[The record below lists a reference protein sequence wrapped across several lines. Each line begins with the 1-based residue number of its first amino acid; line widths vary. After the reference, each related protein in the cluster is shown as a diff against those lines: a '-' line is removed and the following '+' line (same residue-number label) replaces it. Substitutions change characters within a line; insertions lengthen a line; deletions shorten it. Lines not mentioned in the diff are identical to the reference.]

1 LEDISL
7 EESRELSISELL
19 YIIIKKWRWILSLMI
34 IFAISMTGLA
44 LLSNARLSIT
54 ETEIATRQEALAKTN
69 EDIKSLAT
77 QITNNQKT
85 LDTRKASLK
94 QSIFLNI
101 NPEAQGTSE
110 ALIRINLV
118 PDNTGSAQEKQLVL
132 TSLGVNYQQA
142 TTNDNFANYINKNLD
157 TSYTK
162 AALNEV
168 ITVGTNE
175 SGELSIKAV
184 HDNPE
189 GASSMVLAVIEY
201 LESYAQSNMQML
213 QPHTLEL
220 VNKNETVVANPAIA
234 SQRKAAVDAIIKLE
248 GEIANAENEI
258 KSIVVADLEA
268 GKLKSVPQNAILGI
282 FLGIFFGA
290 VLAFLPMVL
299 NNRIRDERDVE
310 NRLGLYLIGTV
321 RREEQ

>member
-1 LEDISL
+1 M

-19 YIIIKKWRWILSLMI
+19 YIIVKKWRWILALMVV
-34 IFAISMTGLA
+34 FAVGMTGLA
-44 LLSNARLSIT
+44 LFSNARLSIT

-69 EDIKSLAT
+69 EDIKSLTA

-110 ALIRINLV
+110 ALVRINLV
-118 PDNTGSAQEKQLVL
+118 PDNTGTAQEKQLVL
-132 TSLGVNYQQA
+132 TSLGINYQQA
-142 TTNDNFANYINKNLD
+142 TTSDSFAAFINKSLN

-162 AALNEV
+162 PALNEV

-213 QPHTLEL
+213 QPHALEL

-234 SQRKAAVDAIIKLE
+234 SQRKAADDAIINLE

-268 GKLKSVPQNAILGI
+268 GKIKSVPQYAILGI

-310 NRLGLYLIGTV
+310 NRLGVYLIGTV
-321 RREEQ
+321 RREVQ

>member
-1 LEDISL
+1 M

-34 IFAISMTGLA
+34 IFAIGMTGLA

-69 EDIKSLAT
+69 EDIKSLTA
-77 QITNNQKT
+77 QITNNQKILET
-85 LDTRKASLK
+85 HKNSLK

-101 NPEAQGTSE
+101 DPEAQGTSE
-110 ALIRINLV
+110 ALVRINLV
-118 PDNTGSAQEKQLVL
+118 PDNTGSLQEKRLVL

-142 TTNDNFANYINKNLD
+142 TTSDSFVAFINKNLN

-168 ITVGTNE
+168 IIVGANE

-213 QPHTLEL
+213 QPHALEL
-220 VNKNETVVANPAIA
+220 ITKNETVVANPAIA
-234 SQRKAAVDAIIKLE
+234 SQRKAADDAIIKLE

-268 GKLKSVPQNAILGI
+268 GKLKSVPQYAILGI

>member
-1 LEDISL
+1 M

-69 EDIKSLAT
+69 EDIKSLTA
-77 QITNNQKT
+77 QITNNQKI
-85 LDTRKASLK
+85 LDTHKNSLK

-101 NPEAQGTSE
+101 DPEAQGTSE

-168 ITVGTNE
+168 ITVGANE

-213 QPHTLEL
+213 QPHVLEL
-220 VNKNETVVANPAIA
+220 ITKNETVVANPAIA
-234 SQRKAAVDAIIKLE
+234 SQRKAADDAIIKLE

-268 GKLKSVPQNAILGI
+268 GKLKSVPQYAILGI